1 MTGKAHKMGG
11 ETATLLTMI
20 LAMVLMKVLPP
31 VQQLGLFLL
40 TYPCVRWICDLT
52 CLLADTDANI
62 ENIPVRNTFG
72 YVMFGLAKQLG
83 VTHRGAPIHA
93 MQTYIYLCGVPSLI
107 IVVMYFMQP
116 TLFLYAT
123 AVCLF
128 AIFTGFMSH
137 ILLDGLTVSG
147 VYKDMKGANKLWLY
161 KIVKQYTRVFKY
173 TQLLGIIPL
182 LTFKK
187 EHQLGSERTS
197 GSEFEKIWKDNIYNI
212 NRWLFKWSLLL
223 FVVDFRAL
231 FTALRFYLINI

>member
-11 ETATLLTMI
+11 ESATLLTM
-20 LAMVLMKVLPP
+20 LVAMLLMKALPP

-40 TYPCVRWICDLT
+40 TYPCVRWVCDLT

-93 MQTYIYLCGVPSLI
+93 MQTYIMICGIPAVALSALYL
-107 IVVMYFMQP
+107 YQP
-116 TLFLYAT
+116 TLLLYAI
-123 AVCLF
+123 AIVMFGIF
-128 AIFTGFMSH
+128 AGFMSH
-137 ILLDGLTVSG
+137 ILLDALTVTG
-147 VYKDMKGANKLWLY
+147 VYKDMKGAKKLWLY
-161 KIVKQYTRVFKY
+161 KTVKQYTRVFKY
-173 TQLLGIIPL
+173 TQVLGFIPL

-187 EHQLGSERTS
+187 KHQLGSERTS
-197 GSEFEKIWKDNIYNI
+197 GSAFEKIWKDNIYNV

-223 FVVDFRAL
+223 FIIDFKAL
-231 FTALRFYLINI
+231 FSAIKFYILNI